1 MRSGA
6 TYKIEAIPSQVQD
19 YSMLYYLQEH
29 TFTSAHVQLLR
40 ATSHLKDYVLAKILH
55 LTPKTFARYAE
66 EESNIK
72 KDTQEHILM
81 LTAIYKHGTAVFEST
96 ENFNTWLTSE
106 NAFFDHK
113 KPLSFLDTISGIR
126 FVDDRLTALEY
137 GDNV

>member
-1 MRSGA
+1 MGAKA
-6 TYKIEAIPSQVQD
+6 TYTIESIPNQVQD
-19 YSMLYYLQEH
+19 YGMLYYLQEH
-29 TFTSAHVQLLR
+29 TFTAAHVQLLR
-40 ATSHLKDYVLAKILH
+40 ATSNLKDYVLAKILH
-55 LTPKTFARYAE
+55 LTPKTFAKYAE
-66 EESNIK
+66 KESNIK

-81 LTAIYKHGTAVFEST
+81 LTAIYKHGNQVFEST
-96 ENFNTWLTSE
+96 DNFNAWLKSE